1 MGDERRRSAA
11 TGALGALQPA
21 GMCAG
26 TRLAAVRDG
35 AMLRLLAGGTGAA
48 IRPQHELGITT
59 SGTGGSTAGSD
70 STAGAGRQDRGTNSD
85 EVAPIAAPVDE
96 TPVACAR
103 ASVCPQ
109 SLLVFSVDPGS
120 VPETLPES
128 ATYAR
133 NWSFAARSSSPL
145 TIPMKSAPSA
155 PNWSFAPSQGT

>member
-26 TRLAAVRDG
+26 TRLAAVRDV

-59 SGTGGSTAGSD
+59 SGTGGTAAGND

-85 EVAPIAAPVDE
+85 KVSGADGAAERGGLRADGPII
-96 TPVACAR
+96 
-103 ASVCPQ
+103 CPL
-109 SLLVFSVDPGS
+109 SL
-120 VPETLPES
+120 
-128 ATYAR
+128 
-133 NWSFAARSSSPL
+133 
-145 TIPMKSAPSA
+145 
-155 PNWSFAPSQGT
+155 